1 MLIERILYE
10 NNNRYAQIYLSKPI
24 NSFSYIYVKVKCSN
38 AVKVKKLQIF
48 KVFSNFNEY
57 QLNDVFDAN
66 EIPVED
72 IE

>member
-1 MLIERILYE
+1 MLLK
-10 NNNRYAQIYLSKPI
+10 S
-24 NSFSYIYVKVKCSN
+24 
-38 AVKVKKLQIF
+38 KKLQIF

-57 QLNDVFDAN
+57 QLKDVFDAN